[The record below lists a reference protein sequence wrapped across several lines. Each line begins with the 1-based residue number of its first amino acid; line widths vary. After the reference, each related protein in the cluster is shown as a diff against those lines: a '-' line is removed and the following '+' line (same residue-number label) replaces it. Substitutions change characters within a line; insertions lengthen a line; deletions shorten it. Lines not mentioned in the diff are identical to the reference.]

1 MGKFAKDWSM
11 SVSRS
16 LIRSCLALTL
26 CGGMAACGDGAPSAG
41 GASSLP
47 ALSAAA
53 ASAVPV
59 EYTVTNLAENGTG
72 NQDSISPQ
80 GKVIFNA
87 VSLAGGGGGGTNSFT
102 ASYYDGNQIYPV
114 VQSVGLALAVNDAGQ
129 VVGTRL
135 SNGKLRPFIWTV
147 GGGAVDL
154 LPEGTTTGLAADINA
169 AGEAAFQVEDPQ
181 LASAQLPYRWKN
193 GVASALTGFSNGT
206 EFGFIYLNADGAIAG
221 NYRTVVQGNEEIHG
235 YVWKEGVITDLGI
248 LGERR
253 PELSYSVETKNIND
267 SGQVVGNITTYTFAP
282 FSSRLQAFAWTPQS
296 GKMTA
301 LGSLKSDQSGLSV
314 VMHSNNLG
322 RVVGNAMTDNGTLH
336 GYSWTEAGGMVD
348 LTPAIDNSEALAVN
362 NLGQVVGYFGP
373 NVQTASGYLWSE
385 SAGLIDL
392 NTRTPRALRDSG
404 FRILAGLAI
413 SDTGSILATSNTGLV
428 LLTPGVPSVA
438 PPSIGPISGNIVL
451 AVGTPLAVS
460 ATFVDTD
467 VADTHAAQWA
477 WGNGA
482 LSTATVTE
490 SGGTGTATGSY
501 TYASPGIYKAILTVT
516 DSTGRSAQVAQ
527 DIVVYDP
534 AGGFVTGGGW
544 IQSPPGAY
552 RQDLS
557 LSGRA
562 TFGFVSKYAKGATVP
577 SGDTQFRFA
586 SAKFFFKSTSYEWLV
601 VSGARAQ
608 YKGAGTLNGVGGYKF
623 ILTAIDGDKQ
633 GKADRFRIKIFHTD
647 PDSGQDVIDYDNQ
660 TAGGTEGTLDEGTLV
675 NGGSIIVHKP

>member
-1 MGKFAKDWSM
+1 MGKLDKDWST

-16 LIRSCLALTL
+16 FIRSCLALTL

-72 NQDSISPQ
+72 NHDSISPQ

-87 VSLAGGGGGGTNSFT
+87 VSLAGGGGGGTNGFT
-102 ASYYDGNQIYPV
+102 ASYYDGSQIYPV
-114 VQSVGLALAVNDAGQ
+114 IQSLGLALAVNDAGQ

-135 SNGKLRPFIWTV
+135 SNDKLRPFIWTV

-169 AGEAAFQVEDPQ
+169 AGEVAFQVEDPQ

-193 GVASALTGFSNGT
+193 SVASALTGFSNGT

-221 NYRTVVQGNEEIHG
+221 NYRTVVQGDEEIHG

-322 RVVGNAMTDNGTLH
+322 QVVGNAITDNGTLH

-348 LTPAIDNSEALAVN
+348 LTPAIANSEALAVN

-373 NVQTASGYLWSE
+373 DVQTASGYLWSE
-385 SAGLIDL
+385 SEGLIDL

-413 SDTGSILATSNTGLV
+413 SDTGSILAASNTGLV
-428 LLTPGVPSVA
+428 LLTPGVPNVA

-460 ATFVDTD
+460 ATFVDAD
-467 VADTHAAQWA
+467 AADTHVGQWTWGDGTSSAA
-477 WGNGA
+477 
-482 LSTATVTE
+482 SVTE
-490 SGGTGTATGSY
+490 SGGTGTVAGSY
-501 TYASPGIYKAILTVT
+501 TYSASGIYKATLTVT

-562 TFGFVSKYAKGATVP
+562 TFGFVSKYAKGETVP

-586 SAKFFFKSTSYEWLV
+586 SAKFFFNSTSYEWLV